1 MAARDH
7 WFDNA
12 RIHALLPELAT
23 LEEDDAR
30 CFARIATR
38 RVMRPAAMRTAAAA
52 AAAAAAADPAAAAA
66 DVVAATGAPAAA
78 PAGFVAIVILSAV
91 HALGC
96 ALCCDCGLA
105 DGGAAG
111 GGDDAAGGGGH
122 ATACAAWRLL
132 SRACLA
138 CFMVGAAALRLD
150 RRAVVGLLLPIV
162 PPPLPPRLCV
172 YASGVM
178 DAVAALLLLLPGG
191 ERLGATLVLTML
203 ALVFPANLYHALSAK
218 AQARTRIGP
227 PAVYVR
233 LPIQALFAAWARW
246 HVL

>member
-1 MAARDH
+1 MAVPG
-7 WFDNA
+7 
-12 RIHALLPELAT
+12 LLE
-23 LEEDDAR
+23 
-30 CFARIATR
+30 
-38 RVMRPAAMRTAAAA
+38 
-52 AAAAAAADPAAAAA
+52 
-66 DVVAATGAPAAA
+66 
-78 PAGFVAIVILSAV
+78 
-91 HALGC
+91 
-96 ALCCDCGLA
+96 
-105 DGGAAG
+105 
-111 GGDDAAGGGGH
+111 
-122 ATACAAWRLL
+122 
-132 SRACLA
+132 